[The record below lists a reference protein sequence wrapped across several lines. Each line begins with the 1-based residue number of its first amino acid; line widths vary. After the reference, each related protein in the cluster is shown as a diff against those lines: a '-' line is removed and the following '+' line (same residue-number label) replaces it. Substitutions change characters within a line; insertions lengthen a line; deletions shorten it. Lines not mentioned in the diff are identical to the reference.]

1 MLIDGSER
9 ASANISQ
16 MLHWD
21 VNNGIARRSWA
32 RNENANFAIARA
44 MEREPLLKVTMPESV
59 DNDLFSDLD
68 IG

>member
-1 MLIDGSER
+1 MLIDGSQK
-9 ASANISQ
+9 SFLQIKQ

-44 MEREPLLKVTMPESV
+44 MGKEPLLKVTMPHSV
-59 DNDLFSDLD
+59 EDELLLKLD
-68 IG
+68 IS